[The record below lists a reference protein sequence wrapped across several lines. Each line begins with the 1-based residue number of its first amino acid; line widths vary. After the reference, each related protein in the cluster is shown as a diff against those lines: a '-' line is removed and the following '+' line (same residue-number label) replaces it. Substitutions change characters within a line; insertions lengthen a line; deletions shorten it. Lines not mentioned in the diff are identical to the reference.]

1 MAQIMAGDI
10 RKGTTFE
17 YKSGVYTV
25 TEFQH
30 VKPGKGAAFVRTT
43 LKNVVTGQ
51 VLSDETFNP
60 TAKLETAQVETKKMT
75 YSYND
80 GEFYYF
86 MDEEFNLTP
95 LNLSQVEDALR
106 YIRENDTVTVKFLY
120 GNAFSVEPEN
130 FVELKV
136 IEAEPGVRG
145 NTATNVTKAA
155 KVETGATFQVPMFV
169 NEGDTIR
176 IDTRTGEYMSRVFSS
191 LAGPMFSPA
200 RT

>member
-60 TAKLETAQVETKKMT
+60 TTKLETAQVETKKMT
-75 YSYND
+75 YSYTD

-86 MDEEFNLTP
+86 MDDEFNLTP
-95 LNLSQVEDALR
+95 LNFSQVEDALR

-120 GNAFSVEPEN
+120 DNRIYILILNTLKIDRIHNSVCGCDVVCFYPIY
-130 FVELKV
+130 F
-136 IEAEPGVRG
+136 RD
-145 NTATNVTKAA
+145 
-155 KVETGATFQVPMFV
+155 F
-169 NEGDTIR
+169 
-176 IDTRTGEYMSRVFSS
+176 
-191 LAGPMFSPA
+191 
-200 RT
+200 

>member
-1 MAQIMAGDI
+1 MAQILAGDI
-10 RKGTTFE
+10 RKGATFE
-17 YKSGVYTV
+17 YKNGVYTV

-30 VKPGKGAAFVRTT
+30 VKPGKGAAFVRCT
-43 LKNVVTGQ
+43 LKNVV
-51 VLSDETFNP
+51 
-60 TAKLETAQVETKKMT
+60 TAQVETKKMT
-75 YSYND
+75 YSYTD

-106 YIRENDTVTVKFLY
+106 YIRENDSVTVKFLY
-120 GNAFSVEPEN
+120 GNAFSVDPEN

-136 IEAEPGVRG
+136 VEAEPGVRG

-169 NEGDTIR
+169 EEGDTIR
-176 IDTRTGEYMSRVFSS
+176 IDTRTGEYMSRV
-191 LAGPMFSPA
+191 
-200 RT
+200 

>member
-60 TAKLETAQVETKKMT
+60 STKLETAQVETKKMT
-75 YSYND
+75 YSYFD
-80 GEFYYF
+80 GEFYVF
-86 MDEEFNLTP
+86 VDDEWNETR
-95 LNLSQVEDALR
+95 LNHDQVADALR
-106 YIRENDTVTVKFLY
+106 YIRENDIVTVRFLY
-120 GNAFSVEPEN
+120 DSAFSVEPEN

-136 IEAEPGVRG
+136 IEAEPGVKG

-155 KVETGATFQVPMFV
+155 KVETGAVFQVPMFV

-176 IDTRTGEYMSRVFSS
+176 IDTRTGEYMSRV
-191 LAGPMFSPA
+191 
-200 RT
+200 